1 MTAPTQDLC
10 RKYDLILALAT
21 IAKPGIEQLQ
31 QATDIPLS
39 TLKRQLR
46 HLRNDFG
53 MNIDFQR
60 TAGVQGW
67 SGCYIVSDW
76 GVIDK
81 DRFVNFW
88 MLNRPKPAR
97 KNREAA

>member
-1 MTAPTQDLC
+1 MAATTQDLC

-21 IAKPGIEQLQ
+21 IAKPDIQQLQ

-53 MNIDFQR
+53 LSIDFQR
-60 TAGVQGW
+60 TGGLQG
-67 SGCYIVSDW
+67 GKGIYIVSDW
-76 GVIDK
+76 GIIDK
-81 DRFVNFW
+81 DRFLNFW
-88 MLNRPKPAR
+88 VLNRPKSA
-97 KNREAA
+97 KAKQ

>member
-1 MTAPTQDLC
+1 MQAPTQDLC

-21 IAKPGIEQLQ
+21 IAKPGIQQLQ

-53 MNIDFQR
+53 MTIDFQR
-60 TAGVQGW
+60 NAGVHGGG
-67 SGCYIVSDW
+67 GCYIVSDW
-76 GVIDK
+76 GFIDK
-81 DRFVNFW
+81 ERFLNYW
-88 MLNRPKPAR
+88 MLNRPKTAKATP
-97 KNREAA
+97 